1 MIKIFLLTL
10 LFSLSYYSY
19 SQEAS
24 DELSEIRNSIR
35 IDTGQNFRKDLKD
48 ITDGHF
54 GTNILEG
61 QRDDRTGLELT
72 YNTFEDLNRFN
83 FSLLFNA
90 DIRDLTDVFY
100 AEAAF
105 GLFLK
110 ENKYLDIFINTQ
122 SNKYGVM
129 SERAA
134 DISVDPETLDDTKE
148 SFFSFGLG
156 PTYRTFFIRDL
167 IPIKNLFETIH
178 AGVGLGWFFEDRSN
192 EGYFGPGLKTELGIH
207 YRASKNVHFG
217 TKLTWNHFWVK
228 RDERFVDEPQGI
240 RTLSL
245 TWLALGFDI
254 AIYL

>member
-1 MIKIFLLTL
+1 MIKTLILITILSFSNRLL
-10 LFSLSYYSY
+10 
-19 SQEAS
+19 SQES
-24 DELSEIRNSIR
+24 IDELSEIRSNIR

-54 GTNILEG
+54 GTNILAD
-61 QRDDRTGLELT
+61 QRDDRTGLEVT

-90 DIRDLTDVFY
+90 DVRDLTDIVY

-110 ENKYLDIFINTQ
+110 ENKYMDFFINTQ

-129 SERAA
+129 SERAS
-134 DISVDPETLDDTKE
+134 DITIDPVTLDETKE
-148 SFFSFGLG
+148 SFFSLGLG

-167 IPIKNLFETIH
+167 IPLKNIFETVH

-192 EGYFGPGLKTELGIH
+192 EGYFGPGIKTELGIH
-207 YRASKNVHFG
+207 YRASKNFHFG

-228 RDERFVDEPQGI
+228 RDEKFVDEPQGI

-245 TWLALGFDI
+245 DVVSTWF
-254 AIYL
+254 